1 MAHNCHIT
9 QNEMR
14 MRLGKFGKI
23 STEQLKRNILSRV
36 GVKESTQFLIA
47 RA

>member
-9 QNEMR
+9 QNE

-23 STEQLKRNILSRV
+23 STEQLKRNMLSRV
-36 GVKESTQFLIA
+36 GVKESTQFLIT